1 MNMTKKPPHGC
12 ENLSSNALSRM
23 ELLTKDQLQTCAQA
37 ISPDTR
43 SAISSLESEDGA
55 LLCKSQDGPQIV
67 LCGQEAALA
76 SHSQPQEKDS
86 LKPMNDISG
95 LRSLISSRN
104 ADLNMSLGS
113 RLQARLAKVGSMEYR
128 QTWAKKVTPAGLPYW
143 AHTASAVRISDK
155 DCIGWPT
162 PTVDD
167 SSNVTRESG
176 AFQSLT
182 RTAQMAGWPTPDT
195 CAGGTGPSQAGRHA
209 MRLQDAVIGWTT
221 PNARDYKD
229 SASSEALIRA
239 MDSEKGSANLP
250 RQVAT
255 IAGWATPNANNMNDG
270 EGLETWDARQI
281 KNKAKH
287 GNGNGAGMPI
297 AVQVKTITGWP
308 TPMAL
313 DHWMA
318 STERKDKGQKQ
329 LPNIAA
335 VAGLTS
341 PSSPA
346 ETAKPAAYQL
356 NPHFSR
362 WLMGFPLEWCDCA
375 VTAMQSFPKLRRS
388 SPKHAAIFNE
398 AQFWG

>member
-23 ELLTKDQLQTCAQA
+23 ELLTSDQLQMCVQA

-43 SAISSLESEDGA
+43 SAISSPESEDGA
-55 LLCKSQDGPQIV
+55 LLCNLQDGPQIV
-67 LCGQEAALA
+67 LCGQEVAPV

-113 RLQARLAKVGSMEYR
+113 RLQAQLAKVGSMEYR

-155 DCIGWPT
+155 DCTGWPT

-182 RTAQMAGWPTPDT
+182 RTAQ
-195 CAGGTGPSQAGRHA
+195 
-209 MRLQDAVIGWTT
+209 L
-221 PNARDYKD
+221 
-229 SASSEALIRA
+229 
-239 MDSEKGSANLP
+239 
-250 RQVAT
+250 
-255 IAGWATPNANNMNDG
+255 AGWATPNANNMNDG

-308 TPMAL
+308 SPMHL
-313 DHWMA
+313 EGHMA
-318 STERKDKGQKQ
+318 STERTTNGQKQ

-335 VAGLTS
+335 VSGLTS
-341 PSSPA
+341 PSSPV
-346 ETAKPAAYQL
+346 ETEKLAAFQL

-362 WLMGFPLEWCDCA
+362 WLMGFPPEWCDCA

-388 SPKHAAIFNE
+388 SPKHAATFNE

>member
-1 MNMTKKPPHGC
+1 MTKRPPHGC
-12 ENLSSNALSRM
+12 ENSSRLDLFQM
-23 ELLTKDQLQTCAQA
+23 ELWTSDQLQMCVQA

-43 SAISSLESEDGA
+43 SAISSPESEDGA
-55 LLCKSQDGPQIV
+55 LLCNLQDGPQIDPY
-67 LCGQEAALA
+67 GQEAAPV

-86 LKPMNDISG
+86 LKPMNDTCGQCSSIS
-95 LRSLISSRN
+95 LRN

-155 DCIGWPT
+155 DCTGWPT
-162 PTVDD
+162 PTTRDHKD
-167 SSNVTRESG
+167 GSNVTG
-176 AFQSLT
+176 VPANALL
-182 RTAQMAGWPTPDT
+182 
-195 CAGGTGPSQAGRHA
+195 GRVCH
-209 MRLQDAVIGWTT
+209 L
-221 PNARDYKD
+221 
-229 SASSEALIRA
+229 S
-239 MDSEKGSANLP
+239 
-250 RQVAT
+250 
-255 IAGWATPNANNMNDG
+255 GWATPNANNMNDG

-287 GNGNGAGMPI
+287 RNGNGAGMPI

-318 STERKDKGQKQ
+318 STERKDGGQKQ

-335 VAGLTS
+335 VSGLTS
-341 PSSPA
+341 SLSPA
-346 ETAKPAAYQL
+346 ETGKPGAFQL

-362 WLMGFPLEWCDCA
+362 YLMGFPPEWCDCA

-388 SPKHAAIFNE
+388 SPKHI
-398 AQFWG
+398 